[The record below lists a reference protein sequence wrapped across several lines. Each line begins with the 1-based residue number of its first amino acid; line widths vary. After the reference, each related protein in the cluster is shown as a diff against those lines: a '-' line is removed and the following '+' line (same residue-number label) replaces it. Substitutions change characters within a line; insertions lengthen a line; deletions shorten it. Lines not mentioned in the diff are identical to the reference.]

1 MDENGD
7 DPEMP
12 GEEDAQPPPGL
23 VAVGG
28 TLDPDFLIQAYR
40 AGMFPWS
47 SDPVITWWSPD
58 PRAIFDLE
66 SYRPHRSTLKRIR
79 SAGWRFAVDE
89 RFTEVM
95 RACAEPAPGRP
106 ETWISEDFI
115 ASYTELHRR
124 GIAHSVEVYEGEHLI
139 GGLYGVAFGGYF
151 GGESMFHRRTDAS
164 KAALAYLVERLRAH
178 GFVLLDAQAPNPHL
192 MRLGA
197 VEIPRVEYLARLRVA
212 LSVNTRF

>member
-1 MDENGD
+1 MAETDDDSKTLDED
-7 DPEMP
+7 M
-12 GEEDAQPPPGL
+12 QPPPGL

-28 TLDPDFLIQAYR
+28 TLEPDFLIQAHR

-66 SYRPHRSTLKRIR
+66 HFRPHRSTLKRIR

-89 RFTEVM
+89 RFTDVM

-115 ASYTELHRR
+115 ESYTELHRR
-124 GIAHSVEVYEGEHLI
+124 GIAHSVEVYEGDLLI
-139 GGLYGVAFGGYF
+139 GGLYGVALGGYF

-164 KAALAYLVERLRAH
+164 KAALVWLVERLRAG

-192 MRLGA
+192 MRIGA
-197 VEIPRVEYLARLRVA
+197 VEIPKEEYLSRLRVA
-212 LSVNTRF
+212 LGVNARF

>member
-1 MDENGD
+1 MAETD
-7 DPEMP
+7 DDSEKLD
-12 GEEDAQPPPGL
+12 EEDLQPPPGL

-28 TLDPDFLIQAYR
+28 TLEPDFLIQAYR

-66 SYRPHRSTLKRIR
+66 SYRPQRSTLKRIR

-89 RFTEVM
+89 RFTDVM

-115 ASYTELHRR
+115 ESYTELHRR
-124 GIAHSVEVYEGEHLI
+124 GLAHSVEVYEGDLLI
-139 GGLYGVAFGGYF
+139 GGLYGVALGGYF
-151 GGESMFHRRTDAS
+151 GGESMFHRRTEAS
-164 KAALAYLVERLRAH
+164 KAALAWLVEHLRAR

-192 MRLGA
+192 LRIGA
-197 VEIPRVEYLARLRVA
+197 VEIPKAEYLARLRVA
-212 LSVNTRF
+212 LDVDARF